1 VLTEGQA
8 HDAKAYDDLMAERD
22 SDPGAMLGDKGYD
35 SDAIRHDLRD
45 RGAAPEIPTKRNR
58 KVQHSV
64 SKGFMRYVPASS
76 ASSGISRNSAALP
89 HGSTRPPVA
98 SSASSYSA
106 AFASGSGLSTEPKL
120 RAASGFHPAYVSGGF
135 FERFRAFASRRTIA

>member
-64 SKGFMRYVPASS
+64 SKRLYALRSRIECFIGHLKQQRRIATRFDKTASS
-76 ASSGISRNSAALP
+76 FLGFVLLGCFRLWVRFV
-89 HGSTRPPVA
+89 H
-98 SSASSYSA
+98 
-106 AFASGSGLSTEPKL
+106 
-120 RAASGFHPAYVSGGF
+120 RA
-135 FERFRAFASRRTIA
+135 